1 MSRSSL
7 SPKQWIFLAALTIAT
22 LVLWKLGAP
31 ESTPPTLGGP
41 EPSVEPKGYK
51 LKEEKACCEK
61 PPSRAALM
69 LKASTSPVKTDPAP
83 AQ

>member
-31 ESTPPTLGGP
+31 ESTPPASGGP
-41 EPSVEPKGYK
+41 EPSVAPKGYT

-69 LKASTSPVKTDPAP
+69 LKASTSPLKTDPAP